1 MTNYKKLYNE
11 EIISK
16 LEKEFAY
23 INKHQI
29 PKLKKIVVN
38 MGLGLNSQNKQIF
51 KKAIEEIRIVTGQHP
66 IITKAKKSISAF
78 KIRQGMTLGLTV
90 TLRKE
95 KMYSF
100 IEKLCK
106 LVFPRIR
113 DFQGL
118 SLNSFDKSG
127 NYSLGISDQFLFPE
141 LENNGNEEKRG
152 FNITIVT
159 SANTKKEAIFLLKEF
174 GFPFKKQ

>member
-11 EIISK
+11 EIVSK
-16 LEKEFAY
+16 LEKNFAY
-23 INKHQI
+23 KNKHQI
-29 PKLKKIVVN
+29 PKLQKIIVN

-51 KKAIEEIRIVTGQHP
+51 KKAIEEIRTITGQHP
-66 IITKAKKSISAF
+66 IIRTAKKSISSF
-78 KIRQGMTLGLTV
+78 KIREGMILGLSV

-100 IEKLCK
+100 FEKLCK
-106 LVFPRIR
+106 LVLPRIR

-118 SLNSFDKSG
+118 NLNSFDKCG

-141 LENNGNEEKRG
+141 LENNGNDEKRG

-159 SANTKKEAIFLLKEF
+159 SANTVKEATFLLKEF
-174 GFPFKKQ
+174 GFPFKK